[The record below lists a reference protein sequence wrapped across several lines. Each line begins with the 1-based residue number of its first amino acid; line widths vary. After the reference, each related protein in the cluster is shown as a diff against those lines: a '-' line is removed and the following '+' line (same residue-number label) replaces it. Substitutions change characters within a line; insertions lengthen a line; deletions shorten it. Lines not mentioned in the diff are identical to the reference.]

1 MIHPAYLFIGLLAL
15 SACFFGAFDQQ
26 RFTQERC
33 VGDTT
38 KFACVENTVSL
49 EADGTVTMML
59 QNGAG
64 ESVSITGLTTSED
77 CGVEEPSFTIIRDG
91 AEVTGQ
97 VLEPDDAFSLIVG
110 CEPYPQDSVF
120 DETFVI
126 HYGIVDGVSGL
137 RASVEAVVLT

>member
-15 SACFFGAFDQQ
+15 SACFFEFDQQ

-38 KFACVENTVSL
+38 KFACTTDLVGTSTAGSISLLLENRV
-49 EADGTVTMML
+49 
-59 QNGAG
+59 G

-77 CGVEEPSFTIIRDG
+77 CGIEEPSFTIMRDG
-91 AEVTGQ
+91 ADVSGQ
-97 VLEPDDAFSLIVG
+97 VLEHGDVFILAVQ
-110 CEPYPQDSVF
+110 CEVYPQDSVF

-126 HYGIVDGVSGL
+126 HYDIADGVSGL